1 MYEVNINA
9 TITFRRSLENV
20 SLFSTRKHCYGSV
33 TRKMISLTRIANTA
47 YSKNQNPYQKQFK
60 RIKEKHLD
68 NLYGC
73 ILYLKH
79 IVET

>member
-1 MYEVNINA
+1 MSH
-9 TITFRRSLENV
+9 FSLLENI
-20 SLFSTRKHCYGSV
+20 V
-33 TRKMISLTRIANTA
+33 TVQWQGKWFPSRVANTA